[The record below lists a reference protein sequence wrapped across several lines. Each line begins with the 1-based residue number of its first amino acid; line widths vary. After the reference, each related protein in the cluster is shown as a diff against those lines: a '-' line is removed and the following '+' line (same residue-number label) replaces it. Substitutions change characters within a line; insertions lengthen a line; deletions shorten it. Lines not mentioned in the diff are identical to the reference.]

1 MLLTICYDESVVSD
15 YYNNTNFRTLKKNKS
30 NKGINL
36 GLKTRTG
43 PFSYNHVKGDIIGA
57 DVQWPGFS

>member
-1 MLLTICYDESVVSD
+1 MKVVSD